1 MEGPGTKDIW
11 PGGGLAGA
19 LDWGSPPVYSPQGT
33 AEPMVTVGMRGPG
46 TGRSG
51 CWGRGWTETRR
62 SSSGEGLGGCP
73 GAGAHDPSGC
83 GLLCWEL
90 ELSWPRTLI
99 LGQMAPQS
107 LSRECVSPPLLGEA
121 LGAILS

>member
-1 MEGPGTKDIW
+1 M
-11 PGGGLAGA
+11 
-19 LDWGSPPVYSPQGT
+19 
-33 AEPMVTVGMRGPG
+33 
-46 TGRSG
+46 
-51 CWGRGWTETRR
+51 
-62 SSSGEGLGGCP
+62 
-73 GAGAHDPSGC
+73 
-83 GLLCWEL
+83 CWEL